1 MARPMISPP
10 RPAPQFGSRL
20 RAARRARG
28 LTAQQVAVAAGVT
41 KGFVAQIERD
51 ETSPSVATLLR
62 MCDALGIEVGSL
74 FESPRSDL
82 VRVADRTQIDFGG
95 SGVTDWLL
103 SPSPDVPLQVLYSEI
118 APGGGGGEEA
128 YTLSADHEFVF
139 VIAGS
144 LRITVADVEHLL
156 GPGDSLTFS
165 PREPHSWANASVT
178 EPATVLWVMAPPP
191 YGRR

>member
-1 MARPMISPP
+1 MARAVISPP
-10 RPAPQFGSRL
+10 RPVPRFGSRL
-20 RAARRARG
+20 RAARRDRG
-28 LTAQQVAVAAGVT
+28 LTTRQVAEAAGVT

-103 SPSPDVPLQVLYSEI
+103 SPNPDVPLHVLYSEI
-118 APGGGGGEEA
+118 EPGGGGGEEA

-144 LRITVADVEHLL
+144 VRVTVGDITQIL
-156 GPGDSLTFS
+156 GPGDAMTFS
-165 PREPHSWANASVT
+165 PREPHTWANASET
-178 EPATVLWVMAPPP
+178 EPATVLWVMSPSP

>member
-28 LTAQQVAVAAGVT
+28 LTAQQVAEAAGVT

-82 VRVADRTQIDFGG
+82 AYASAVSTFLHPLEYQRWMVRRSARNLASTARRLQDGAHAPRCSCPVA
-95 SGVTDWLL
+95 
-103 SPSPDVPLQVLYSEI
+103 
-118 APGGGGGEEA
+118 
-128 YTLSADHEFVF
+128 
-139 VIAGS
+139 
-144 LRITVADVEHLL
+144 
-156 GPGDSLTFS
+156 
-165 PREPHSWANASVT
+165 
-178 EPATVLWVMAPPP
+178 
-191 YGRR
+191 

>member
-1 MARPMISPP
+1 MARPIVSSP

-28 LTAQQVAVAAGVT
+28 LTAQQVAAAAGVT

-82 VRVADRTQIDFGG
+82 VRVADRTRIDFGG

-103 SPSPDVPLQVLYSEI
+103 SPNPDLPLQVLFSEI
-118 APGGGGGEEA
+118 EPGGGGGEEA

-144 LRITVADVEHLL
+144 LQITVADVEHLL
-156 GPGDSLTFS
+156 DAGDALTFS

-178 EPATVLWVMAPPP
+178 EPATVLWVMSPSP